1 MNTLKTPDHLFSLL
15 PNPKTE
21 NWKYTNIRKF
31 LPKELAIND
40 KKKVDLNLVKK
51 TKSIIGGPYSVWF
64 KNGVLD
70 VEMSTIPRGMT
81 IQKRAPI
88 NDDDHGFY
96 FNSSGTLF
104 SQKTH
109 KSNLFNQKERLDNL
123 LRTNNLYH
131 DSCYMLEFEE
141 GFSCDG
147 YIEIN
152 HAFNSAPSQH
162 QKRLLFLIKKGARV
176 KILEQTTDLSG
187 ERNFKNSVAE
197 LICLEGAFLEHVVIQ
212 KGGQCP
218 CSVNNFFVTQQK
230 NSRSFFYNFALS
242 GKMSRN
248 NYHVAL
254 CEPSSSTNLSG
265 FSCIKERDHVDNF
278 INVIHASANCKSSQL
293 FKNIYDNNASGVF
306 YGGIYVDKDSQKTEA
321 FQQNNNI
328 LLSENSNINAIPQ
341 LEIFADDV
349 SCSHGCTIGQPDFN
363 AVFYLQSRGINRKDA
378 VSLLNLAFL
387 SETFKNVSSEDL
399 RLVIHNMVL
408 KQLGLTNYS

>member
-123 LRTNNLYH
+123 LRTNNLY
-131 DSCYMLEFEE
+131 
-141 GFSCDG
+141 
-147 YIEIN
+147 
-152 HAFNSAPSQH
+152 
-162 QKRLLFLIKKGARV
+162 
-176 KILEQTTDLSG
+176 
-187 ERNFKNSVAE
+187 
-197 LICLEGAFLEHVVIQ
+197 
-212 KGGQCP
+212 
-218 CSVNNFFVTQQK
+218 
-230 NSRSFFYNFALS
+230 
-242 GKMSRN
+242 
-248 NYHVAL
+248 
-254 CEPSSSTNLSG
+254 
-265 FSCIKERDHVDNF
+265 
-278 INVIHASANCKSSQL
+278 
-293 FKNIYDNNASGVF
+293 
-306 YGGIYVDKDSQKTEA
+306 
-321 FQQNNNI
+321 
-328 LLSENSNINAIPQ
+328 
-341 LEIFADDV
+341 
-349 SCSHGCTIGQPDFN
+349 
-363 AVFYLQSRGINRKDA
+363 
-378 VSLLNLAFL
+378 
-387 SETFKNVSSEDL
+387 
-399 RLVIHNMVL
+399 
-408 KQLGLTNYS
+408 